1 MRLARS
7 LALVALLLAVGA
19 ATLPATAQ
27 NDDSPFLL
35 FEDLHIGMEGIG
47 KTTIGGGD
55 IRIFQT
61 RIVGIVDN
69 PGELNDFVL
78 VRSSGDLIA
87 QTGGYAQGM
96 SGSPIYIN
104 DKLIGAFFA
113 AYLFDQSPN
122 PIGLVRPIET
132 MMQLNSRIETQAEEA
147 MATSSLINNAEENVL
162 TVFENV
168 NFEDGSVK
176 TIELV
181 ENAPSLATREAN
193 PDTLYAV
200 KTSSPLWVNGLSG
213 RSLEWLSKG
222 LSSDVLEN
230 FGSTFADFEPAMGMN
245 FGELIELG
253 VERRYNTMV
262 LPMAA
267 TSTSA
272 QVGNFADEFVPGG
285 SMGALLTTGDV
296 SFGGVCT
303 TSYVDY
309 DADILLACGHQ
320 IFLTGESSLFLT
332 QANVIDVVNSAQI
345 SFVLAEVNTQESA
358 GTIFE
363 DRIQAIGG
371 SLGVHQESARM
382 TARAHDMTTDVTR
395 DITVNMAPTTNLTAS
410 LVFASLLQ
418 LVDDV
423 LNRVGRGTMKIDYT
437 IRGDGMSQRIS
448 RSDVFVS
455 FNDIALAGPLQAA
468 QLVFLIDQ
476 NEFIDPKIDRI
487 DVDITTTDEVRW
499 YEVTDIETDKEVYHP
514 GDEVRYI
521 IVMNSF
527 RGEERREAGSF
538 IIPDDTTVR
547 RLTLHSF
554 GGPRRTSSGS
564 SAAQPITFDNLDEL
578 LGALEQITGNDQLT
592 IELLGLPVDPDDDS
606 SVETTKVQHLGDWVV
621 TGDDRVNIQIEPRPE
636 PVQEIEEPLE
646 EPEDNSTQTP
656 DEENSRDDDSSEGN
670 DEEETS
676 ESEETESEESEE
688 SSEEGSDE
696 DCEQLFYC

>member
-7 LALVALLLAVGA
+7 LALVALLLAVGS
-19 ATLPATAQ
+19 ATIPATAQ
-27 NDDSPFLL
+27 NNNSPFLL

-69 PGELNDFVL
+69 PGDLNDFVL

-132 MMQLNSRIETQAEEA
+132 MMQLNSRIEKQAEETL
-147 MATSSLINNAEENVL
+147 ATSSLIDNSEESFQ

-168 NFEDGSVK
+168 EFEDGAIK

-181 ENAPSLATREAN
+181 EKAPSLAIREAN
-193 PDTLYAV
+193 PDTMYAV

-213 RSLEWLSKG
+213 RSLEWLSQG
-222 LSSDVLEN
+222 ISSGVLDN
-230 FGSTFADFEPAMGMN
+230 FGSTLGSFEPTMGLS
-245 FGELIELG
+245 FREQLELG
-253 VERRYNTMV
+253 VEQRYNTTV
-262 LPMAA
+262 LPMAS
-267 TSTSA
+267 TSTSS
-272 QVGNFADEFVPGG
+272 QVGVFADEFVPGG

-363 DRIQAIGG
+363 DRVQAIGG
-371 SLGVHQESARM
+371 SLGVHKESTRL
-382 TARAHDMTTDVTR
+382 TARAHDMNTDVTR

-410 LVFASLLQ
+410 LVFSSLLQ
-418 LVDDV
+418 LVDDA
-423 LNRVGRGTMKIDYT
+423 LNRIGRGTMKIDYT

-499 YEVTDIETDKEVYHP
+499 YEVTEIETDKDVYHP

-521 IVMNSF
+521 IVMKSF
-527 RGEERREAGSF
+527 RGEERRESGSF
-538 IIPDDTTVR
+538 VIPDDTTVR

-554 GGPRRTSSGS
+554 GGPRRTSQSS
-564 SAAQPITFDNLDEL
+564 SAAQPVTFESLDEL

-592 IELLGLPVDPDDDS
+592 IELLGLPVDPDAEAS
-606 SVETTKVQHLGDWVV
+606 TETTNIQHLGDWVV
-621 TGDDRVNIQIEPRPE
+621 TGDDRINIQIEPRPE

-646 EPEDNSTQTP
+646 DPEENSTQAP
-656 DEENSRDDDSSEGN
+656 DEENARDGDSEEN

-676 ESEETESEESEE
+676 ESEETDSDE
-688 SSEEGSDE
+688 SSEENNE
-696 DCEQLFYC
+696 ECEQLFYC